1 MTRSEARERVRFY
14 CAKAGVEEKFG
25 CHSYRATGITSHLKN
40 GGSLDQAQ
48 RIAAHSS
55 ISTTEL
61 NDRRKDE
68 VAVK

>member
-1 MTRSEARERVRFY
+1 
-14 CAKAGVEEKFG
+14 VEEKFG